1 MPQNGGGWL
10 NAKLLAVDHE
20 FLLSEGTSRGR
31 GVAKEG
37 ESDSWGQKPWRN
49 YSTYKTTLKEIGERC

>member
-37 ESDSWGQKPWRN
+37 RV
-49 YSTYKTTLKEIGERC
+49 

>member
-10 NAKLLAVDHE
+10 NTKCLAVDHE

-31 GVAKEG
+31 GWLRRG
-37 ESDSWGQKPWRN
+37 ESDSWDQKTWRD
-49 YSTYKTTLKEIGERC
+49 YSTHKTTLKEIGERC